1 MFLSDVKQEKNRQSL
16 LGEVESGPSLKKV
29 ETQEKN
35 PLPDNEGTIM
45 WKLVAYTPILGGL
58 FTYVA
63 DSSCGEW
70 LYFLG
75 CDYLGTSV

>member
-45 WKLVAYTPILGGL
+45 
-58 FTYVA
+58 
-63 DSSCGEW
+63 
-70 LYFLG
+70 
-75 CDYLGTSV
+75 